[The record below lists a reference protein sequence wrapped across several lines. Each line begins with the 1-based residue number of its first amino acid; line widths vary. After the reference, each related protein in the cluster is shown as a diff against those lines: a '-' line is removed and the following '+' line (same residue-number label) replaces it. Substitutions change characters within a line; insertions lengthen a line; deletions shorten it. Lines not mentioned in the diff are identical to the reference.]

1 MGGISTLAIPPTLSG
16 VSLRG
21 VSISRTVSA
30 TGNELAVKYS
40 SLSSESGNSPVYQQ
54 AIIVPESTG
63 WCP

>member
-1 MGGISTLAIPPTLSG
+1 M
-16 VSLRG
+16 SLRG

-40 SLSSESGNSPVYQQ
+40 SLPSESGNSPVYQQ